1 MATTKKG
8 ASSKKKAAKKSAPKK
23 AAQKKAAS
31 KKSTPQESTVKK
43 AAPEP
48 ASRSLELGDWLDE
61 VRQHAATAL
70 AAAAPQGACLVP
82 NPRTGGNDCVRTDQ
96 VTCTTRLHGTW
107 VGGPCG
113 PS

>member
-23 AAQKKAAS
+23 AA
-31 KKSTPQESTVKK
+31 PKK
-43 AAPEP
+43 AAPEL
-48 ASRSLELGDWLDE
+48 ASRSLELEDWLDE

-70 AAAAPQGACLVP
+70 AAAVPQGACLVP

-96 VTCTTRLHGTW
+96 VTCKTRLHGTW
-107 VGGPCG
+107 IGGPCG

>member
-8 ASSKKKAAKKSAPKK
+8 ASPKKKAAKKSISRKAAPKK
-23 AAQKKAAS
+23 AAPKKVPPP
-31 KKSTPQESTVKK
+31 KGTVKK

-61 VRQHAATAL
+61 VRQHASTAL

-96 VTCTTRLHGTW
+96 ITCTTRLHGTW
-107 VGGPCG
+107 IGGPCG

>member
-8 ASSKKKAAKKSAPKK
+8 ASSKKKAAKKSAPRKAAPKK
-23 AAQKKAAS
+23 AA
-31 KKSTPQESTVKK
+31 PKK
-43 AAPEP
+43 AAPEQ
-48 ASRSLELGDWLDE
+48 ASRSLELEDWLGE

-70 AAAAPQGACLVP
+70 AAAVPQGACLVP

-107 VGGPCG
+107 IGGPCG